1 MNYLELLHT
10 KPNKQLTFK
19 NYFNSQVNVLPLQSM
34 IDEENQFTILSGKS
48 GSGVT
53 HLLNALCHDYIRQG
67 KNGIV
72 ISMQS
77 ILYIASLLKTE
88 EDVFIFFN
96 HISKQ
101 NVIAIDN
108 LQYIFNKSK
117 KQLSFFLQIIQFAHS
132 SHVKIIL
139 GCSDLK
145 KDITKSKKI
154 MKDIQFQ
161 RIELKDLSSY
171 DVFKAL
177 KNLCSMEDEISD
189 GLLYAISGYN
199 GSIKQHVHCLIAIR
213 FNPLFKTMASK
224 NLSIS
229 DFDDLFQIK
238 SYFPTQQFRK
248 CFYQMRLP
256 FMQQDMLVNTK

>member
-1 MNYLELLHT
+1 MNYLNQLHT
-10 KPNKQLTFK
+10 KPNNQLTFE
-19 NYFNSQVNVLPLQSM
+19 NYFNSQFNVLQLQSM
-34 IDEENQFTILSGKS
+34 IDEENQFTVLSGKG

-53 HLLNALCHDYIRQG
+53 HLLNALCHNYIRQG

-77 ILYIASLLKTE
+77 ILYIASLLKTD
-88 EDVFIFFN
+88 EDVSLFFN

-117 KQLSFFLQIIQFAHS
+117 KQLSFFLQIIHVAHS

-154 MKDIQFQ
+154 MKDFQFQ

-177 KNLCSMEDEISD
+177 KNLCSMEDQISD
-189 GLLYAISGYN
+189 GLLYGISGYN
-199 GSIKQHVHCLIAIR
+199 GSIRQHVHCLIAIR

-256 FMQQDMLVNTK
+256 FMQKDKLVNTK